1 MQMVKKISH
10 PYPHVGTTLSPHVD
24 AAHPYLLSFSLSLS
38 ISLRLSLA
46 GPHGRGSQKPAWS
59 TKLTWPSTTS
69 RRARSPS
76 SARWPF
82 LHHHGE
88 RHMRSSSSTK
98 VAICFFTAGVSSHLR
113 QAGPSPPSA
122 RVSPSGPP
130 SSAASSCSSKL
141 TLLERCPLS
150 LPPLISVL
158 VHCARCR
165 VPWHAD
171 GGALLELT
179 EDV

>member
-1 MQMVKKISH
+1 MWAR
-10 PYPHVGTTLSPHVD
+10 PYPHTWTRPILIFSR
-24 AAHPYLLSFSLSLS
+24 SRSLSLS
-38 ISLRLSLA
+38 ISLRLSLV

-69 RRARSPS
+69 RRDRSPS

-88 RHMRSSSSTK
+88 RHVRSSSSTK

-130 SSAASSCSSKL
+130 SSVASSCSSKL
-141 TLLERCPLS
+141 TLLECCPLS
-150 LPPLISVL
+150 LPPHISVL